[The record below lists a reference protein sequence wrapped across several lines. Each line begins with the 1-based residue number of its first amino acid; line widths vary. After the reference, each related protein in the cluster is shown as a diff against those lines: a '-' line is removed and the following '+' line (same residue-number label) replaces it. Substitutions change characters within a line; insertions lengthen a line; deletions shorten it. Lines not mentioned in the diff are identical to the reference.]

1 MLTSRSALVLILAL
15 ATPANAL
22 TLTGQASVTDG
33 DTVVVAGKRIRIHGI
48 DAPEIKQRCDVSGRN
63 WACGAW
69 AKQLLTE
76 LVGHG
81 VLLCEVMDWDAKHKR
96 EVARCSVSG
105 RDVGAEM
112 VRAGAAMAYV
122 KYSSDYI
129 SLEKKA
135 KAEARGLWSGAVT
148 APGTY
153 RQIAKRAPEPQGCK
167 IKGNVSAKGKRIYH
181 VPGQRDY
188 AATKISTAKGEAYF
202 CDEAAARAAGF
213 RAAKR

>member
-15 ATPANAL
+15 VTPANAL

-33 DTVVVAGKRIRIHGI
+33 DSLVVAGERIRLHGI
-48 DAPEIKQRCDVSGRN
+48 DAPELKQRCDESGRN

-69 AKQLLTE
+69 TAQTLTDI
-76 LVGHG
+76 VGKG
-81 VLLCEVMDWDAKHKR
+81 VLACIAVEQDR
-96 EVARCSVSG
+96 YGRSVARCSVSG
-105 RDVGAEM
+105 RDVGAKM

-129 SLEKKA
+129 GLEKEA

-181 VPGQRDY
+181 MPGQRDY
-188 AATKISTAKGEAYF
+188 AATKISTAKGEGYF